1 VLPVCISTALGLK
14 ELLLTVTAADVGG
27 APAVAVKSCT
37 GRPAAVAL
45 TVCDG
50 AEPTLSTVLATPL
63 EFVVL

>member
-1 VLPVCISTALGLK
+1 MATALGLK

-27 APAVAVKSCT
+27 APAVAVNSCV
-37 GRPAAVAL
+37 GKPAAVAL
-45 TVCDG
+45 TICDE